1 MQESKDYI
9 YVNSGYYF
17 NTFTI
22 PQKDFINRVT
32 ADGGNVEAVSCLV
45 SEVISLS

>member
-1 MQESKDYI
+1 MENIKDYI
-9 YVNSGYYF
+9 YVDSGYYF
-17 NTFTI
+17 NTFNI

-32 ADGGNVEAVSCLV
+32 SDGGSIEAVSCLV

>member
-1 MQESKDYI
+1 MQEFKDYI
-9 YVNSGYYF
+9 YVDSGYYF

-22 PQKDFINRVT
+22 PQRDFINRII
-32 ADGGNVEAVSCLV
+32 ADGGSVEAVSCLV